1 MMIDYIL
8 QGFKERV
15 NQMDWLSDLSK
26 QRSIEKVEAITSQAA
41 YPVQI
46 FDNDYVNGLY
56 SRVNGA
62 NLVIIILVILHGFSI
77 TQTFI
82 HSVYSRSQ

>member
-41 YPVQI
+41 YPAQI
-46 FDNDYVNGLY
+46 FDNDYINGLY

-62 NLVIIILVILHGFSI
+62 N
-77 TQTFI
+77 
-82 HSVYSRSQ
+82 